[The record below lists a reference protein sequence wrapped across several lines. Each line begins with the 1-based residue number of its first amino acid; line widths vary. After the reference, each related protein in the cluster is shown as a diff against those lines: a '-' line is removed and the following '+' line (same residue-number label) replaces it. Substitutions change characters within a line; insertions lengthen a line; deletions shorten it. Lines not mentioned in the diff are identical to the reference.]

1 MSKICVFCG
10 SSMGF
15 DEIYKKKAL
24 DLADYFIE
32 KGHSLIY
39 GGADVGL
46 MKIIAD
52 RMLEAGVEV
61 IGVMPQ
67 YLVDKEVSHSGITK
81 LHIVESM
88 AERKDLLIEISDAFI
103 AMPGGFGTLD
113 ELAEV
118 LVLDQ
123 LQIISKPMGL
133 YNVNGYFDHLIKFID
148 LGVTEGFVRDEHR
161 TNVFAH
167 ENPKELC
174 SLIMAYKPIEM
185 TKWLKDIKTESF
197 K

>member
-15 DEIYKKKAL
+15 DDIYRRKAL
-24 DLADYFIE
+24 ELADYLIE
-32 KGHSLIY
+32 KGHSLVY

-46 MKIIAD
+46 MKIMAD
-52 RMLEAGVEV
+52 RMLEAGMEV

-67 YLVDKEVSHSGITK
+67 YLVDKEVSHKGITK

-88 AERKDLLIEISDAFI
+88 AERKNLLIEISDAFI

-123 LQIISKPMGL
+123 LQIISKPLGL
-133 YNVNGYFDHLIKFID
+133 YNVNDYFDFLIQFIEV
-148 LGVTEGFVRDEHR
+148 GVAEGFVRDEHR
-161 TNVFAH
+161 SNVYSH

-174 SLIMAYKPIEM
+174 ELIMSYKPVEM

-197 K
+197 R

>member
-15 DEIYKKKAL
+15 DEVYRQKAL
-24 DLADYFIE
+24 DLADYFIS
-32 KGHSLIY
+32 KGHSLVY

-52 RMLEAGVEV
+52 RMLEAGQEV

-67 YLVDKEVSHSGITK
+67 HLVDKEVAHHGITK
-81 LHIVESM
+81 LHVVESM
-88 AERKDLLIEISDAFI
+88 AKRKDLLIEISDAFI

-123 LQIISKPMGL
+123 LQIISKPLGL
-133 YNVNGYFDHLIKFID
+133 YNVNSYFDYLIQFID
-148 LGVTEGFVRDEHR
+148 LGVTEGFVRGEHR
-161 TNVFAH
+161 KNVFAH
-167 ENPKELC
+167 ENPEELC
-174 SLIMAYKPIEM
+174 AQLAAYKPVEM
-185 TKWLKDIKTESF
+185 GKWLKDIKTESF

>member
-15 DEIYKKKAL
+15 DDIYRRKAL
-24 DLADYFIE
+24 ELADYLIE
-32 KGHSLIY
+32 KGHSLVY

-46 MKIIAD
+46 MKIMAD
-52 RMLEAGVEV
+52 RMLEAGMEV

-67 YLVDKEVSHSGITK
+67 YLVDKEVSHKGITK

-88 AERKDLLIEISDAFI
+88 AERKNLLIEISDAFI

-123 LQIISKPMGL
+123 LQIISKPLGL
-133 YNVNGYFDHLIKFID
+133 YNVNDYFNFLIQFIEV
-148 LGVTEGFVRDEHR
+148 GVAEGFVRDEHR
-161 TNVFAH
+161 SNVYSH

-174 SLIMAYKPIEM
+174 ELIMSYKPVEM

-197 K
+197 R

>member
-15 DEIYKKKAL
+15 DDIYRRKAL
-24 DLADYFIE
+24 ELADYLIE
-32 KGHSLIY
+32 KGHSLVY

-46 MKIIAD
+46 MKIMAD
-52 RMLEAGVEV
+52 RMLEAGMEV

-67 YLVDKEVSHSGITK
+67 YLVDKEVSHKGITK

-88 AERKDLLIEISDAFI
+88 AERKNLLIEISDAFI

-123 LQIISKPMGL
+123 LQIISKPLGL
-133 YNVNGYFDHLIKFID
+133 YNVNAYFNFLIQFIEV
-148 LGVTEGFVRDEHR
+148 GVAEGFVRDEHR
-161 TNVFAH
+161 SNVYSH

-174 SLIMAYKPIEM
+174 ELIMSYKPVEM

-197 K
+197 R

>member
-1 MSKICVFCG
+1 MKKICVFCG

-15 DEIYKKKAL
+15 DEIYRNKAIE
-24 DLADYFIE
+24 LADYFIE
-32 KGHSLIY
+32 KNHILVY
-39 GGADVGL
+39 GGANVGL

-52 RMLEAGVEV
+52 RMLDAGKEV

-67 YLVDKEVSHSGITK
+67 HLVDKEVAHTGITK
-81 LHIVESM
+81 LHVVNSM
-88 AERKDLLIEISDAFI
+88 AERKNLLIEISDIFI

-123 LQIISKPMGL
+123 LQIISKPLGL
-133 YNVNGYFDHLIKFID
+133 YNVNNYFDYLIQFIE
-148 LGVTEGFVRDEHR
+148 LGVTEGFVRTEHR
-161 TNVFAH
+161 KNVFSH
-167 ENPKELC
+167 ESPQTLC
-174 SLIMAYKPIEM
+174 DMLSAYQPVEM

-197 K
+197 Q

>member
-1 MSKICVFCG
+1 
-10 SSMGF
+10 MGY
-15 DEIYKKKAL
+15 DEIYRKKAL

-32 KGHSLIY
+32 KGHSLVY
-39 GGADVGL
+39 GGANVGL

-52 RMLEAGVEV
+52 RMLEAGKEV

-67 YLVDKEVSHSGITK
+67 HLVDKEVAHDGLTK

-88 AERKDLLIEISDAFI
+88 AERKQMLIDISDVFI

-123 LQIISKPMGL
+123 LRIISKPLGF
-133 YNVNGYFDHLIKFID
+133 YNVNGYFDHLIRFID
-148 LGVTEGFVRDEHR
+148 LGVTEGFVRGEHR
-161 TNVFAH
+161 NNVFSHA
-167 ENPKELC
+167 EPKELC
-174 SLIMAYKPIEM
+174 KLLSSYKPVEM
-185 TKWLKDIKTESF
+185 TKWLKDIKTESLR
-197 K
+197 

>member
-1 MSKICVFCG
+1 MQICVFCG

-15 DEIYKKKAL
+15 DDIYKKKAL
-24 DLADYFIE
+24 ELADYFIE
-32 KGHSLIY
+32 KGHSLVY
-39 GGADVGL
+39 GGANVGL
-46 MKIIAD
+46 MKILAD
-52 RMLEAGVEV
+52 RMLEAGMDV

-67 YLVDKEVSHSGITK
+67 HLVDKEVAHNGLTK
-81 LHIVESM
+81 MHVVESM
-88 AERKDLLIEISDAFI
+88 AHRKDLLIEISDIFI

-123 LQIISKPMGL
+123 LQIISKPLGL
-133 YNVNGYFDHLIKFID
+133 YNVKGYFDSLIQFIE
-148 LGVTEGFVRDEHR
+148 LGVTEGFVREEHR
-161 TNVFAH
+161 KNVFSND
-167 ENPKELC
+167 NPQALC
-174 SLIMAYKPIEM
+174 DLLLSYKPIEM

>member
-15 DEIYKKKAL
+15 DDIYKKKAL

-32 KGHSLIY
+32 KGHSLVY
-39 GGADVGL
+39 GGANVGL

-52 RMLEAGVEV
+52 RMLEAKMEV

-67 YLVDKEVSHSGITK
+67 YLVDKEVAHQGLTK

-88 AERKDLLIEISDAFI
+88 STRKDMLIAISDAFI

-133 YNVNGYFDHLIKFID
+133 YNVNGYFDSLIQFID
-148 LGVTEGFVRDEHR
+148 LGVAEGFVRGEHR
-161 TNVFAH
+161 SNAFAH
-167 ENPKELC
+167 EDPKELC
-174 SLIMAYKPIEM
+174 KLLSNYKPVEM

>member
-1 MSKICVFCG
+1 MKKICVFCG

-15 DEIYKKKAL
+15 DEIYKRKAL
-24 DLADYFIE
+24 DLADYLIE
-32 KGHSLIY
+32 KGHTLVY
-39 GGADVGL
+39 GGANVGL

-52 RMLEAGVEV
+52 RMLEAGGEV

-67 YLVDKEVSHSGITK
+67 YLVDKEVAHSGLTK

-88 AERKDLLIEISDAFI
+88 ATRKNLLIDISDAFV

-123 LQIISKPMGL
+123 LQIISKPLGL
-133 YNVNGYFDHLIKFID
+133 YNVNGYFDHLIRYID
-148 LGVTEGFVRDEHR
+148 LGVSEGFVRGEHR
-161 TNVFAH
+161 KNVFSH
-167 ENPKELC
+167 DKPKELC
-174 SLIMAYKPIEM
+174 EMLASYKPIEM
-185 TKWLKDIKTESF
+185 TKWLKEIKTESLL
-197 K
+197 

>member
-1 MSKICVFCG
+1 
-10 SSMGF
+10 MGY
-15 DEIYKKKAL
+15 DDIYKRKAL

-32 KGHSLIY
+32 KGHSLVY
-39 GGADVGL
+39 GGANVGL
-46 MKIIAD
+46 MKVIAD
-52 RMLEAGVEV
+52 RMLEAGMEV

-67 YLVDKEVSHSGITK
+67 YLVDKEVAHNGLSK

-88 AERKDLLIEISDAFI
+88 ATRKDLLIDISDAFI

-133 YNVNGYFDHLIKFID
+133 YNVKGYFDNLIQFID
-148 LGVTEGFVRDEHR
+148 LGVTEGFVRGEHR
-161 TNVFAH
+161 KNVFSH
-167 ENPKELC
+167 ENPRELC
-174 SLIMAYKPIEM
+174 NQIMAYEPVEM
-185 TKWLKDIKTESF
+185 AKWLKDIKTESF
-197 K
+197 R

>member
-24 DLADYFIE
+24 NLADYFIE
-32 KGHSLIY
+32 KGHSLVY
-39 GGADVGL
+39 GGANVGL

-52 RMLEAGVEV
+52 RMLEAGSEV

-67 YLVDKEVSHSGITK
+67 HLVDKEVAHHGLTK

-88 AERKDLLIEISDAFI
+88 AARKNLLIEISDGFV

-133 YNVNGYFDHLIKFID
+133 YNVNGYFDHLIRFID
-148 LGVTEGFVRDEHR
+148 LAVTEGFVRGEHR
-161 TNVFAH
+161 KNVFFH

-174 SLIMAYKPIEM
+174 DLLAAYQPIEM
-185 TKWLKDIKTESF
+185 TKWLKDIKMESI
-197 K
+197 

>member
-15 DEIYKKKAL
+15 DDIYRRKAL
-24 DLADYFIE
+24 ELADYLIE
-32 KGHSLIY
+32 KGHSLVY

-52 RMLEAGVEV
+52 RMLEAGMEV

-67 YLVDKEVSHSGITK
+67 YLVDKEVSHKGITK

-88 AERKDLLIEISDAFI
+88 AERKNLLIEISDAFI

-123 LQIISKPMGL
+123 LQIISKPLGL
-133 YNVNGYFDHLIKFID
+133 YNVNDYFDFLIQFIEV
-148 LGVTEGFVRDEHR
+148 GVAEGFVRDEHR
-161 TNVFAH
+161 SNVYSH

-174 SLIMAYKPIEM
+174 ELIMSYKPVEM

-197 K
+197 R

>member
-15 DEIYKKKAL
+15 DDIYKKKAI

-32 KGHSLIY
+32 KGHSLVY

-52 RMLEAGVEV
+52 RMLEAGMEV

-88 AERKDLLIEISDAFI
+88 AERKNLLIKISDAFI

-148 LGVTEGFVRDEHR
+148 LGVTEGFVREEHR
-161 TNVFAH
+161 SNVFAN

-174 SLIMAYKPIEM
+174 HQIMAYKPIEM

>member
-15 DEIYKKKAL
+15 DDIYKKKAI

-32 KGHSLIY
+32 KGHSLVY

-52 RMLEAGVEV
+52 RMLEAGMEV

-88 AERKDLLIEISDAFI
+88 AERKNLLIKISDAFI

-161 TNVFAH
+161 SNVFAN

-174 SLIMAYKPIEM
+174 HQIMAYKPIEM

>member
-15 DEIYKKKAL
+15 DDIYKKKAI

-32 KGHSLIY
+32 KGHSLVY

-52 RMLEAGVEV
+52 RMLEAGMEV

-88 AERKDLLIEISDAFI
+88 AERKNLLIKISDAFI

-148 LGVTEGFVRDEHR
+148 LGVTEGFVREEHR
-161 TNVFAH
+161 SNVFAN
-167 ENPKELC
+167 ENAKELC
-174 SLIMAYKPIEM
+174 SQIMDYKPIEM
-185 TKWLKDIKTESF
+185 AKWLKDIKTESF

>member
-1 MSKICVFCG
+1 MKKICVFCG

-15 DEIYKKKAL
+15 DEIYRKKAIE
-24 DLADYFIE
+24 LADYFIE
-32 KGHSLIY
+32 KNHILVY
-39 GGADVGL
+39 GGANVGL

-52 RMLEAGVEV
+52 RMLDAKKEV

-67 YLVDKEVSHSGITK
+67 HLVDKEVAHAGITK
-81 LHIVESM
+81 LHIVDSM
-88 AERKDLLIEISDAFI
+88 AERKNLLIEISDIFI

-123 LQIISKPMGL
+123 LQIISKPLGL
-133 YNVNGYFDHLIKFID
+133 YNVNNYFDHLIQFID
-148 LGVTEGFVRDEHR
+148 LGVTEGFVRAEHR
-161 TNVFAH
+161 ENVFSH
-167 ENPKELC
+167 ESPKALC
-174 SLIMAYKPIEM
+174 EMLSAYKPVEM

-197 K
+197 R

>member
-1 MSKICVFCG
+1 MKKICVFCG
-10 SSMGF
+10 SSMGYN
-15 DEIYKKKAL
+15 DIYKRKAL
-24 DLADYFIE
+24 DLADYFIAN
-32 KGHSLIY
+32 GHTLVY
-39 GGADVGL
+39 GGANVGL
-46 MKIIAD
+46 MKVIAD
-52 RMLEAGVEV
+52 RMLEAGMEV

-67 YLVDKEVSHSGITK
+67 YLVDKEVAHSGLTK

-88 AERKDLLIEISDAFI
+88 ATRKDLLIEISDAFI

-148 LGVTEGFVRDEHR
+148 LGVTEGFVRGEHR
-161 TNVFAH
+161 SNAFSH
-167 ENPKELC
+167 DDPKLLCELL
-174 SLIMAYKPIEM
+174 SNYKPIEM
-185 TKWLKDIKTESF
+185 TKWLKDIKKESA

>member
-1 MSKICVFCG
+1 MRICVFCG

-15 DEIYKKKAL
+15 DDIYKLKAL
-24 DLADYFIE
+24 ELADYLIE
-32 KGHSLIY
+32 KGHTLVY
-39 GGADVGL
+39 GGANVGL

-52 RMLEAGVEV
+52 RMLESGMEV

-67 YLVDKEVSHSGITK
+67 YLIDKEVAHTGLTK
-81 LHIVESM
+81 MHVVESM
-88 AERKDLLIEISDAFI
+88 AERKNLLIEISDAFI

-133 YNVNGYFDHLIKFID
+133 YNVNGYFDHLIQFID
-148 LGVTEGFVRDEHR
+148 LTVTQGFVREEHR
-161 TNVFAH
+161 KNAFSH

-174 SLIMAYKPIEM
+174 EQIMSYKPIDM
-185 TKWLKDIKTESF
+185 AKWLKDIKTESF
-197 K
+197 R

>member
-15 DEIYKKKAL
+15 DDIYKKKAL

-32 KGHSLIY
+32 KGHTLIY

-52 RMLEAGVEV
+52 RMLEAGMEV

-88 AERKDLLIEISDAFI
+88 AARKDLLIEISDAFI

-161 TNVFAH
+161 SNVFAD
-167 ENPKELC
+167 ENAKELC
-174 SLIMAYKPIEM
+174 RQIMAYKPIEM
-185 TKWLKDIKTESF
+185 AKWLKDIKTESF

>member
-1 MSKICVFCG
+1 MMKICVFCG

-15 DEIYKKKAL
+15 DEIYRRKAL

-32 KGHSLIY
+32 KGHSLVY
-39 GGADVGL
+39 GGANVGL

-52 RMLEAGVEV
+52 RMLEAGMEV

-67 YLVDKEVSHSGITK
+67 HLVDKEVAHNGLTK

-88 AERKDLLIEISDAFI
+88 AKRKDLLIEISDVFV

-123 LQIISKPMGL
+123 LQIISKPLGL
-133 YNVNGYFDHLIKFID
+133 YNVNGYFDHLIQFID

-161 TNVFAH
+161 KNVFSH
-167 ENPKELC
+167 ETPKELC
-174 SLIMAYKPIEM
+174 DMLKSYKPVEM
-185 TKWLKDIKTESF
+185 AKWLKDIKTESI

>member
-15 DEIYKKKAL
+15 DDIYRRKAL
-24 DLADYFIE
+24 ELADYLIE
-32 KGHSLIY
+32 KGHSLVY

-52 RMLEAGVEV
+52 RMLEAGMEV

-88 AERKDLLIEISDAFI
+88 AERKNLLIEISDAFI

-123 LQIISKPMGL
+123 LQIISKPLGL
-133 YNVNGYFDHLIKFID
+133 YNVNAYFDFLIQFIEQ
-148 LGVTEGFVRDEHR
+148 GVTEGFVRDEHR
-161 TNVFAH
+161 SNVYSH

-174 SLIMAYKPIEM
+174 ELIMSYKPVEM
-185 TKWLKDIKTESF
+185 AKWLKDIKTESF
-197 K
+197 R

>member
-1 MSKICVFCG
+1 MNKICVFCG

-15 DEIYKKKAL
+15 DEIYKRKAL

-32 KGHSLIY
+32 KDHSLVY
-39 GGADVGL
+39 GGANVGL
-46 MKIIAD
+46 MKILAD
-52 RMLEAGVEV
+52 RMLEAGKEV

-67 YLVDKEVSHSGITK
+67 HLVDKEVAHNGISK

-88 AERKDLLIEISDAFI
+88 AERKTLLIDISDAFI

-123 LQIISKPMGL
+123 LQIISKPLGL
-133 YNVNGYFDHLIKFID
+133 YNVNSYFDYLIKFID
-148 LGVTEGFVRDEHR
+148 LGVTEGFVREEHR
-161 TNVFAH
+161 KNVFSH
-167 ENPKELC
+167 DNPKNLC
-174 SLIMAYKPIEM
+174 DLLMSYKPVEM

-197 K
+197 R